1 MQCALLASGCHNR
14 VSPSVSDL
22 FCFRSL
28 FILLKM
34 LEIIKKIPHC
44 HKQIHYFNQ
53 ISWILMWTVQN
64 WKVRYRHR
72 PERNASCFCQ
82 IGWIWSV
89 DPHPGQNLAL
99 SSLCPI
105 SYPHLRDTRIGIFWH
120 IPACV
125 FQNTC
130 KCAPITFSWLKS
142 NTDLWSWGGS
152 GGHGAPAD
160 WPSGATVWWRHRRL
174 QSPSRWPTGQRPR
187 WATTGES
194 CHSAWRRNRC
204 TRRKKVS
211 RSNSRCNRYF
221 HCYLLDVQAW
231 IHSWMQSRHTVAS
244 SHIWICS

>member
-1 MQCALLASGCHNR
+1 MNSAELKGKVQTQTWEERLVLL
-14 VSPSVSDL
+14 SDWMNL
-22 FCFRSL
+22 
-28 FILLKM
+28 
-34 LEIIKKIPHC
+34 
-44 HKQIHYFNQ
+44 
-53 ISWILMWTVQN
+53 ISWSTSWSKPCPLQSLSNKLSTPARHQDWDILT
-64 WKVRYRHR
+64 
-72 PERNASCFCQ
+72 
-82 IGWIWSV
+82 
-89 DPHPGQNLAL
+89 LL
-99 SSLCPI
+99 
-105 SYPHLRDTRIGIFWH
+105 WH